1 MKKGN
6 AMIRKKTVKEL
17 IGESL
22 EELLKNKP
30 FEKITVNEI
39 TENCGVGRRSFYN
52 NFVDKYD
59 LAAWLYLS
67 QLNEFIETKDT
78 ARLTEFIKY
87 TTEVVEK
94 DLQII
99 LALDKYRGQNSL
111 RDSLLQP
118 MTDQYIK
125 ALEKFYKCNINDQM
139 QEDIKF
145 FIAGQI
151 SYVGSVIHEPVP
163 PTSEEATELFIRC
176 IPESL
181 KQFI

>member
-1 MKKGN
+1 MLNRVVSGTYSPGSTFKMLVGMAGLMN
-6 AMIRKKTVKEL
+6 
-17 IGESL
+17 G
-22 EELLKNKP
+22 
-30 FEKITVNEI
+30 KITVNEI

-67 QLNEFIETKDT
+67 QLNEFIETRDT

-111 RDSLLQP
+111 RDSLLRP

-125 ALEKFYKCNINDQM
+125 ALEKFYNCNVNDQM

-151 SYVGSVIHEPVP
+151 SYVGSVLHEPVP
-163 PTSEEATELFIRC
+163 PTPEEATELFIRC